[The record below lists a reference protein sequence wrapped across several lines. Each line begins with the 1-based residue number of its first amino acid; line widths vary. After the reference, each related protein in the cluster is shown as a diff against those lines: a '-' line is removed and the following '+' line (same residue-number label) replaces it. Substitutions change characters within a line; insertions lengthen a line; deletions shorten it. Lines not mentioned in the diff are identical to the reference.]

1 MLGVGFEPTHPKILE
16 LESSALDRSAIQA
29 IEVKPKWG
37 TICEFVLKC
46 FVFLYF
52 SEKKKWSIRVS
63 IPVPRACKAR
73 TLPIELMPQKII
85 PGGTWT
91 PNLLIR
97 SQTPCPIGP
106 QGLYNM
112 WPLRLST
119 LLILKLILGPK
130 KGCCRNRTSDRRI
143 CNPMLYRWA
152 KHPWSRYAKVEPS
165 YFFFNILA
173 QNQWKKRQ
181 RGRAGIEPAT
191 SRTRSENHTTR
202 PTARNN
208 SLRLLW
214 LMEKKCRWLRS
225 GSATPTL

>member
-1 MLGVGFEPTHPKILE
+1 MQNLLGVGFEPTHPKILE

-29 IEVKPKWG
+29 IEAKPKWG
-37 TICEFVLKC
+37 TICEFVFKC

-106 QGLYNM
+106 HGLNNM
-112 WPLRLST
+112 PA
-119 LLILKLILGPK
+119 LLLFLLCCDQNLFLGSK
-130 KGCCRNRTSDRRI
+130 KGT
-143 CNPMLYRWA
+143 
-152 KHPWSRYAKVEPS
+152 
-165 YFFFNILA
+165 
-173 QNQWKKRQ
+173 
-181 RGRAGIEPAT
+181 AGIEPAT
-191 SRTRSENHTTR
+191 
-202 PTARNN
+202 A
-208 SLRLLW
+208 
-214 LMEKKCRWLRS
+214 
-225 GSATPTL
+225 GSAILCSTAELNTR

>member
-16 LESSALDRSAIQA
+16 LESSALDHSAIQA
-29 IEVKPKWG
+29 IEAKPKWG
-37 TICEFVLKC
+37 TICEFVFKC

-165 YFFFNILA
+165 FFFLIYRHRINGKKVKGAVRKLNPRPLEPEARIVPLDQRPAIILYVYC
-173 QNQWKKRQ
+173 
-181 RGRAGIEPAT
+181 G
-191 SRTRSENHTTR
+191 
-202 PTARNN
+202 
-208 SLRLLW
+208 
-214 LMEKKCRWLRS
+214 
-225 GSATPTL
+225 

>member
-1 MLGVGFEPTHPKILE
+1 MRVCVQVFCFFIFFREEKVEHQGFDPCTSCLQSTHSTDWANAPTKGVLTPVPVVASVH
-16 LESSALDRSAIQA
+16 AWWA
-29 IEVKPKWG
+29 IEQ
-37 TICEFVLKC
+37 
-46 FVFLYF
+46 
-52 SEKKKWSIRVS
+52 KKH
-63 IPVPRACKAR
+63 
-73 TLPIELMPQKII
+73 I

-97 SQTPCPIGP
+97 SQTPYPIGP

-130 KGCCRNRTSDRRI
+130 KGYCRNRNSDHRI

-165 YFFFNILA
+165 YFFFNISA

>member
-37 TICEFVLKC
+37 TICEFVFKC

-73 TLPIELMPQKII
+73 TLPIELMPQKTI

-91 PNLLIR
+91 PNILIR

-106 QGLYNM
+106 QGLGSLFAVASSILAAANIKI
-112 WPLRLST
+112 LRQ
-119 LLILKLILGPK
+119 K
-130 KGCCRNRTSDRRI
+130 KGT
-143 CNPMLYRWA
+143 
-152 KHPWSRYAKVEPS
+152 
-165 YFFFNILA
+165 
-173 QNQWKKRQ
+173 
-181 RGRAGIEPAT
+181 AGIEPAT
-191 SRTRSENHTTR
+191 
-202 PTARNN
+202 A
-208 SLRLLW
+208 
-214 LMEKKCRWLRS
+214 
-225 GSATPTL
+225 GSAIPCSTAELSTRTSVNITNVVSPRFCFLFFRNLKKKVKGAVRELNPRPLAPEARIIPLDQRPAISLCLYLCFWW